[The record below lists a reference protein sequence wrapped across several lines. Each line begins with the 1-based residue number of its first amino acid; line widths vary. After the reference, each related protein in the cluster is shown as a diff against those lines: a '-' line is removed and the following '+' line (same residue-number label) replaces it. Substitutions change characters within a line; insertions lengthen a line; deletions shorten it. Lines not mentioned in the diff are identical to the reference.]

1 MALDKILIGARIR
14 ELREQIIG
22 ESREEFAQRCDLG
35 TDRYVGQLERGE
47 FYPSIEVLYKI
58 AYATGASLNYLLLG
72 TENSKKSRMK
82 NNLLTVIYHEQFEF
96 DPLSGF
102 GSSLCYYC
110 FLLSSQASS

>member
-47 FYPSIEVLYKI
+47 FYPSKCFIKLHMPQVL
-58 AYATGASLNYLLLG
+58 
-72 TENSKKSRMK
+72 
-82 NNLLTVIYHEQFEF
+82 V
-96 DPLSGF
+96 
-102 GSSLCYYC
+102 
-110 FLLSSQASS
+110 

>member
-58 AYATGASLNYLLLG
+58 ADATGASLNYLLLG
-72 TENSKKSRMK
+72 TENSKKSRIK
-82 NNLLTVIYHEQFEF
+82 NNLLTVIENSDTNELKAYNMCIMTFIEALHNN
-96 DPLSGF
+96 LGK
-102 GSSLCYYC
+102 
-110 FLLSSQASS
+110 

>member
-47 FYPSIEVLYKI
+47 FYPSI
-58 AYATGASLNYLLLG
+58 
-72 TENSKKSRMK
+72 
-82 NNLLTVIYHEQFEF
+82 
-96 DPLSGF
+96 
-102 GSSLCYYC
+102 
-110 FLLSSQASS
+110 

>member
-58 AYATGASLNYLLLG
+58 AYATGASWNG
-72 TENSKKSRMK
+72 KFKKIK
-82 NNLLTVIYHEQFEF
+82 NEKQFIN
-96 DPLSGF
+96 
-102 GSSLCYYC
+102 CY
-110 FLLSSQASS
+110 